1 MGIFILEKGTSPYW
15 DGGQDASDCRSGLGH
30 YAVGAT
36 TIAVH
41 PPRRGRKGRGFRC
54 PNHIARRLASMFPRG
69 CGIQSRPCNFRQI

>member
-41 PPRRGRKGRGFRC
+41 PPGGAARGGASDARTISPVASHPCSRAAAVSKAGRATSA
-54 PNHIARRLASMFPRG
+54 I
-69 CGIQSRPCNFRQI
+69 I

>member
-1 MGIFILEKGTSPYW
+1 MGVFILEKGASPYW
-15 DGGQDASDCRSGLGH
+15 EGGQDAPDCRSGSGH

-41 PPRRGRKGRGFRC
+41 PRRGRKGRGFRC
-54 PNHIARRLASMFPRG
+54 PNHIVRRLASMFPRG

>member
-41 PPRRGRKGRGFRC
+41 PPGGAARGGLPMREPYRPSPRR
-54 PNHIARRLASMFPRG
+54 IAGDVLKSA
-69 CGIQSRPCNFRQI
+69 

>member
-41 PPRRGRKGRGFRC
+41 PPPEGPQGEGLPMPEPYRPSPRTHV
-54 PNHIARRLASMFPRG
+54 PARLRYPKPAVQLP
-69 CGIQSRPCNFRQI
+69 P